1 MSRILLIDAHPKHT
15 SLCAAL
21 AAAYAKGASEQGGV
35 AVRTLAL
42 RDMQFDPILRVG
54 YDERQALEPDL
65 KAAQAAI
72 EEASHLV
79 IVTPLWWGSVPALLK
94 GFFDRTLEK
103 HWAYRY
109 TEKGLPEGLLAGRSA
124 RVIMTTDS
132 PGWYL
137 RWLQGNPTQ
146 NQLVR
151 STLKFCGFKPVG
163 FTRIGPV
170 HNSTPE
176 MRARWLTDV
185 SRVAE
190 KDARQLPPT
199 KISPAKA

>member
-1 MSRILLIDAHPKHT
+1 MSRILLIDAHPQAT

-21 AAAYAKGASEQGGV
+21 AHSYAQGASERGGV
-35 AVRTLAL
+35 TVRTLAL

-54 YDERQALEPDL
+54 YDDRQALEPDL
-65 KAAQAAI
+65 QMAQAAI
-72 EEASHLV
+72 EAADHVV

-103 HWAYRY
+103 GWAYRY
-109 TEKGLPEGLLAGRSA
+109 TEKGMPEGLLAGRSA
-124 RVIMTTDS
+124 RVVMTSDS

-137 RWLQGNPTQ
+137 RLFQGNPTQ

-170 HNSTPE
+170 HSSTQE
-176 MRARWLTDV
+176 QRARWLQEV
-185 SRVAE
+185 ERVAE
-190 KDARQLPPT
+190 KDARQLQPT
-199 KISPAKA
+199 SARTANA